1 MIWPLGSLTLICP
14 LALHTRTRNAGVAA
28 KKVEKVRQK
37 RGGSEGQGKA
47 GRARRVQHGD
57 KGPAHFFTPLFT
69 RETPIKFGRGSPHTT
84 PT

>member
-47 GRARRVQHGD
+47 GMEVD
-57 KGPAHFFTPLFT
+57 PNISL
-69 RETPIKFGRGSPHTT
+69 SLSVSL
-84 PT
+84 